1 MSRTQWEA
9 MRLAQRARIA
19 RAVYETTW
27 TLDHLQAF
35 VQLAVG
41 CRRLGVRVAS
51 R

>member
-1 MSRTQWEA
+1 VTKTQWRAEG
-9 MRLAQRARIA
+9 LAIKARIA

-35 VQLAVG
+35 SAFAVG
-41 CRRLGVRVAS
+41 CYRLGAQVS